1 MKVILI
7 FLYIIIIS
15 VTSGY
20 GQSQIT
26 QVVNASGGTSQTK
39 GYNLEWSIGELT
51 LINELDAPDSSYI
64 LTNGFIQPT
73 DGLVQPPLQQPPIL
87 FNAIELTTVDVDI
100 YPNPTHDILEI
111 HFLQNIAG
119 KIAVQLY
126 NERGH
131 LVYKHEIFGYGHG
144 LTEKINMKGFTN
156 GIYILNIKR
165 LSPISDRYDLET
177 ASFKIIKL

>member
-1 MKVILI
+1 MKVIHI

-26 QVVNASGGTSQTK
+26 QVVNASGGTSLNK
-39 GYNLEWSIGELT
+39 AYSLEWSIGELT

-73 DGLVQPPLQQPPIL
+73 DTLVQLPVQNPIL
-87 FNAIELTTVDVDI
+87 FSAIELRPADVHI
-100 YPNPTHDILEI
+100 FPNPTQDILEI

-165 LSPISDRYDLET
+165 LSPISGRYDLET

>member
-1 MKVILI
+1 MKIIHI
-7 FLYIIIIS
+7 FLCIIIIS

-20 GQSQIT
+20 GQSNIT
-26 QVVNASGGTSQTK
+26 QAVNASGGTSQNNS
-39 GYNLEWSIGELT
+39 YSIEWSIGELT

-87 FNAIELTTVDVDI
+87 FNAVELSTADVHI
-100 YPNPTHDILEI
+100 FPNPTHDILEI
-111 HFLQNIAG
+111 QFLQNIAG

-126 NERGH
+126 NESGR
-131 LVYKHEIFGYGHG
+131 LVYKHEIFSYGPG
-144 LTEKINMKGFTN
+144 LIEKINMKGFNN

-177 ASFKIIKL
+177 TSFKIIKL

>member
-1 MKVILI
+1 MKVIHI
-7 FLYIIIIS
+7 FLIIIIIS

-26 QVVNASGGTSQTK
+26 QVVNASGGTSQNK
-39 GYNLEWSIGELT
+39 AYSLEWSIGELT

-73 DGLVQPPLQQPPIL
+73 DTLVQLPFQNPIL
-87 FNAIELTTVDVDI
+87 FSAIKLRTADVHI
-100 YPNPTHDILEI
+100 FPNPTQDILEI

-126 NERGH
+126 SERGH
-131 LVYKHEIFGYGHG
+131 LIYKHEIFAYGSG
-144 LTEKINMKGFTN
+144 LIEKINMKGFTN